1 MRIGILG
8 TGIVGETLGTALVK
22 KGHQVKMGSRSAIND
37 VAASWVAMNGENA
50 SQGTFADAARFGD
63 IVMLCLNGD
72 KAKDALQMAGPD
84 GFAGKIVIDITNPL
98 DFSRGMPPVLVPS
111 LSNITSLGEQIQAYL
126 PDAKVVKALNTVTAK
141 LMVDASL
148 VNGGDS
154 TLPIC
159 GNDADA
165 KEQVKR
171 FLTEQFGWRNE
182 NILDLGDITASRNTE
197 AYVPLWVRFWQAA
210 GTPMFNIKIVQ

>member
-8 TGIVGETLGTALVK
+8 TGVVGETIGTALVK

-37 VAASWVAMNGENA
+37 VAASWVNMNGENA
-50 SQGTFADAARFGD
+50 SQGTFGDAASFGD
-63 IVMLCLNGD
+63 IIMLCLNGD

-84 GFAGKIVIDITNPL
+84 KFAGKLVIDITNPL

-111 LSNITSLGEQIQAYL
+111 LSNTTSLGEQIQAYL
-126 PDAKVVKALNTVTAK
+126 PNAKVVKALNTITAK

-159 GNDADA
+159 GNDAGA
-165 KEQVKR
+165 KEEVKQ
-171 FLTEQFGWRNE
+171 FLSEQFGWRKE
-182 NILDLGDITASRNTE
+182 NILDLGDITAARNTE
-197 AYVPLWVRFWQAA
+197 AYVPMWVRLWQAT